1 MIKLQTHAAC
11 PDLSGRMII
20 RINGTQITQI
30 EQIYA
35 DFFYQRLS
43 VKSPSSGF

>member
-1 MIKLQTHAAC
+1 MPDGTKLGG
-11 PDLSGRMII
+11 SMII

-30 EQIYA
+30 ERIYA

-43 VKSPSSGF
+43 VKSASSAF